1 MTEHS
6 HFVGITTKVG
16 NIVMDPRQCLN
27 LQRKCTLSVSY
38 RGERLV
44 LFTQSLTLLLWWD
57 FSLLFVKKEREVK
70 YRIYWNKRL
79 PHSPPRPTQTQI
91 RDHPYPLSSYHP
103 RKKIEQLLEDGAF
116 FRVFYRNLAS
126 LHLCALLQNKH
137 TTLADNGENLIR
149 AQPRISVHSQGPKG
163 LQMASF

>member
-1 MTEHS
+1 MQGNTSCSCTMTKHS
-6 HFVGITTKVG
+6 HLVGITTKVR

-79 PHSPPRPTQTQI
+79 PHSIPVPLKLKSGTTPNPFPP
-91 RDHPYPLSSYHP
+91 
-103 RKKIEQLLEDGAF
+103 
-116 FRVFYRNLAS
+116 
-126 LHLCALLQNKH
+126 
-137 TTLADNGENLIR
+137 TTLAKKLNNCQKTELSSEYFTETLLRYIFALCCKINILLLVIMVK
-149 AQPRISVHSQGPKG
+149 I
-163 LQMASF
+163 

>member
-1 MTEHS
+1 MQGNTTCSCTMTEHS

-91 RDHPYPLSSYHP
+91 RDHLYPLSPYHP

-116 FRVFYRNLAS
+116 FRVFTETLLRYIFA
-126 LHLCALLQNKH
+126 LCCKINILL
-137 TTLADNGENLIR
+137 LLIMVK
-149 AQPRISVHSQGPKG
+149 I
-163 LQMASF
+163 